1 MKKYMKLMKRIGL
14 VLLATLVVIQFFHPA
29 KNEGTADGP
38 NAMVL
43 PADVKNILETS
54 CFDCHSNHTNYP
66 WYNNI
71 QPVAW
76 WLNDHVNEGKREINF
91 SEFNTYKLKRKIKK
105 MKEIR
110 EQIDESEM
118 PLTSYTL
125 IHGNAKLTEAQKT
138 RLLAWADSTK
148 LSLADTVGH

>member
-1 MKKYMKLMKRIGL
+1 MKLVKKIL
-14 VLLATLVVIQFFHPA
+14 VVLLAALVVIQFFHPS
-29 KNEGTADGP
+29 KNEGSADGP
-38 NAMVL
+38 NAMAM
-43 PADVKNILETS
+43 PADVRNILETS
-54 CFDCHSNHTNYP
+54 CYDCHSNHTNYP

-110 EQIDESEM
+110 EQLEEGEM
-118 PLTSYTL
+118 PLSSYTL
-125 IHGNAKLTEAQKT
+125 IHSNAKLTEAQKT
-138 RLLAWADSTK
+138 RLLAWVDSTK
-148 LSLADTVGH
+148 LSLADTVKH